1 MQHRQLVH
9 KFVLSQS
16 LLLQVPHVGQLL
28 HHLLHPVRPHSLH
41 TGQINRSH
49 IPHQV
54 QLPQD
59 QPKVRVCAVLS
70 ISVAG
75 LGRRRGNRT
84 ERAGGGGGGGGG
96 GWRCCGLNFFF
107 GRTILKCFQPWPRC
121 STYVSTVSTQTQC
134 VSSFSIET
142 RFDFTN
148 LSIKFWYVSTSS
160 TEIRFERYYL
170 SRFKKFLTILLRSNF
185 LIFLKQTLTETE
197 FLNNDKWGIFTKK
210 VPRDFSIS
218 Q

>member
-84 ERAGGGGGGGGG
+84 ERAGGGGGGGGLAVL
-96 GWRCCGLNFFF
+96 WIEIFFWPNDIKMF
-107 GRTILKCFQPWPRC
+107 PTMAKVLDLCFDRLDPNPVC
-121 STYVSTVSTQTQC
+121 
-134 VSSFSIET
+134 F
-142 RFDFTN
+142 
-148 LSIKFWYVSTSS
+148 
-160 TEIRFERYYL
+160 
-170 SRFKKFLTILLRSNF
+170 
-185 LIFLKQTLTETE
+185 E
-197 FLNNDKWGIFTKK
+197 FLD
-210 VPRDFSIS
+210 
-218 Q
+218 